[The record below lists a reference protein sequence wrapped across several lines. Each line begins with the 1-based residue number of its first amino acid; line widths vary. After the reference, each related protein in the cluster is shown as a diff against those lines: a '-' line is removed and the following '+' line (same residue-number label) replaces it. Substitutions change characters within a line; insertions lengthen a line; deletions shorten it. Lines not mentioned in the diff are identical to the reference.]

1 MSVHVVPLRL
11 YLAVFAALLVGTAL
25 TVLVAYVDLGPLN
38 TVVALAI
45 AGVKALLVALY
56 FMHLRWASRLTWLFA
71 AAGIVWLVL
80 MLGLTFADFESRG
93 WV

>member
-1 MSVHVVPLRL
+1 LSVHVVPLRV
-11 YLAVFAALLVGTAL
+11 YLAVFAALLVGTAV
-25 TVLVAYVDLGPLN
+25 TVLVAYQDLGPLN

-93 WV
+93 WI

>member
-1 MSVHVVPLRL
+1 MSVHVVPLKV
-11 YLAVFAALLVGTAL
+11 YLAVFAALLVGTAV
-25 TVLVAYVDLGPLN
+25 TVLVAYQDLGPLN

-93 WV
+93 WI